1 MAQHDSYQGLVCISF
16 YAMFCQKRINV
27 IEMLM
32 LLCMLSCK
40 YNSLLSFGIKS
51 NISLPLSHVICVPV
65 SGRKAIYLHDVH
77 VMNSV
82 FHFCKC
88 ECGQGYFDSR

>member
-1 MAQHDSYQGLVCISF
+1 MHAVMQVQFTIIIWY
-16 YAMFCQKRINV
+16 
-27 IEMLM
+27 
-32 LLCMLSCK
+32 
-40 YNSLLSFGIKS
+40 KS